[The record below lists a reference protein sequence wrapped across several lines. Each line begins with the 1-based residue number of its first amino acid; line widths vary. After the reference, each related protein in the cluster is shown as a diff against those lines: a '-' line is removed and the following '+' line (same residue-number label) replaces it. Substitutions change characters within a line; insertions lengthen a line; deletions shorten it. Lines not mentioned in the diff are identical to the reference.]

1 MKLECFLKRKRE
13 LLQKQ
18 KKENF
23 YKRKDTV
30 FLFLFCIWKK
40 KRLEVSMGG
49 YLDWTVYV
57 NHREQHFEPIIKYL
71 IDGFNYLKGKK
82 VKKGIPWNNK
92 KWVASGSSMGH
103 CTVIN
108 VILIKSILC
117 PLEKDRKI
125 LKEIET

>member
-1 MKLECFLKRKRE
+1 
-13 LLQKQ
+13 
-18 KKENF
+18 
-23 YKRKDTV
+23 
-30 FLFLFCIWKK
+30 
-40 KRLEVSMGG
+40 MGG
-49 YLDWTVYV
+49 CLDWTVYV
-57 NHREQHFEPIIKYL
+57 NYREQHFEPIIKYL
-71 IDGFNYLKGKK
+71 IDGFSYLKGEK
-82 VKKGIPWNNK
+82 VKNGISWNNK